1 MEFLA
6 LLTSLWASLASLLSS
21 VDWLSIAAFAA
32 ATGGLGLLG
41 MVWRSRTALAAKLP
55 WIGATLEL
63 LEVIGFSPTALRAWV
78 IKRSWYRTGEAETS
92 RLVKELSSPSKPPA
106 TLTVFLFVLCSLTV
120 HSMVPSCSGKLP
132 ESVCGV
138 PTDRALPLALTLAR
152 SAVSLAISTCSP
164 SCPDE
169 LLSASK
175 ALEKSDASREQVCSA
190 VDTARAVP
198 CIQCAEHLDS
208 IATLAACEPANAI
221 P

>member
-6 LLTSLWASLASLLSS
+6 ILTSLWASLASLLSS
-21 VDWLSIAAFAA
+21 IDWLSIAAFLA

-41 MVWRSRTALAAKLP
+41 MVWRSRAALAAKLP
-55 WIGATLEL
+55 WIGAALEL
-63 LEVIGFSPTALRAWV
+63 LEVVGFSPTALRAWV
-78 IKRSWYRTGEAETS
+78 LRRSWYRKGEAETS
-92 RLVKELSSPSKPPA
+92 RLVKELCPSSKPPT
-106 TLTVFLFVLCSLTV
+106 TLTAFLFVLCSLTA
-120 HSMVPSCSGKLP
+120 HSMTTSCAGQLP

-138 PTDRALPLALTLAR
+138 PTDRALPLAITLAR

-169 LLSASK
+169 LLAASK
-175 ALEKSDASREQVCSA
+175 VIEKSDASREQVCSA

-208 IATLAACEPANAI
+208 ISTLAGCEPVDAK